1 VLSLSARALS
11 LYKTYIT
18 CIMDGA
24 ITHRARALVSAMKL
38 VTCSFAEKE
47 NVGRE
52 NKSLY
57 VAGVLLQHAE

>member
-1 VLSLSARALS
+1 
-11 LYKTYIT
+11 
-18 CIMDGA
+18 MDGA
-24 ITHRARALVSAMKL
+24 ITHRARAVSAMKL

-47 NVGRE
+47 NAGRE

>member
-1 VLSLSARALS
+1 MHNGWGNNSSRAPR
-11 LYKTYIT
+11 TVCNET
-18 CIMDGA
+18 CY
-24 ITHRARALVSAMKL
+24 LL
-38 VTCSFAEKE
+38 FCAEKE